1 MSKLDELHN
10 VCISAKDEID
20 NVYSL
25 ISGSKIS
32 IEFADAS
39 HSLERIISWLDEL
52 EEKNG

>member
-1 MSKLDELHN
+1 MSKLEELHN

-32 IEFADAS
+32 SEFADAS
-39 HSLERIISWLDEL
+39 LSLERIISWLEDL
-52 EEKNG
+52 EDNG